1 MDYREEFQIPLN
13 TFSLTVTPSRQGK
26 GVTVSRYL
34 LTVTLFGNIGFTK
47 TVTVSGV
54 SL

>member
-1 MDYREEFQIPLN
+1 MIQLSDIGNKEILGYNDPLG
-13 TFSLTVTPSRQGK
+13 TRKS
-26 GVTVSRYL
+26 VTVSRYL

-47 TVTVSGV
+47 TVTVSRV